1 MDKLKYQ
8 SVRQT
13 IIKNQFKHLNNK
25 QLEAVLQTEGAL
37 LILAGAGSGKTTV
50 LINRIVNILNFGP
63 VSYPDYYTDIEFNI
77 LENYTKTFDEK
88 LKDEA
93 LKLCK
98 TSIVNSWEI
107 LAITFTNKAAKE
119 LKERLEAVLGKT
131 DIWAHTFH
139 SACLRILRRD
149 IERVGHSKD
158 FTIYDEDDRKK
169 TIKEIVSS
177 MNLDDKIYDS
187 KKISSEISRF
197 KDNLINANECMKNA
211 SDYYKTNIANI
222 YIQYEKKLLSANA
235 LDFDDIIFKT
245 VNLLRNNEDIRRY
258 YQNKFKYVLVDEY
271 QDTNHAQYILT
282 SLLATNNI
290 CVVGDDD
297 QSIYKFRG
305 AQVTNILDFERNY
318 KDALV
323 IRLEQNYRSTGSI
336 LDVANKIIS
345 NNKIRKSKKLWTD
358 NESGSKVYVYCADN
372 ESEEAN
378 FIAKTILNNYNNKWN
393 HFAILYRTNVL
404 SNNLESVF
412 KYNSIPY
419 KIVSGRRFFDRLE
432 IRDMFAYL
440 WLIQNTN
447 DNLRFKR
454 IVNVPAR
461 KIGDTSVNNLE
472 LISQS
477 ENMSLFECASKAV
490 IFPELSRTAV
500 SLINFTD
507 MILEL
512 KELAQTLPLDEFY
525 DKMLEKTNYLD
536 ALAKKGDTE
545 SQGRI
550 DNILELK
557 SNIIDFISR
566 TEQPSLENF
575 LEEMSLFTDMDKE
588 DNADYVTM
596 MSMHASKGLEF
607 KTVFLCGVEEGIFPS
622 FIMGNDDDLEEERR
636 LCYVGITRAKEKL
649 FLTYAKRRMLY
660 GQTKYSRA
668 SKFIDEIPNELFDT
682 NETSYIQYT
691 ESRSVISNY
700 NKPQPTY
707 KTKKEFEILHLT
719 LGDKIVHKIFG
730 DGTVLS
736 IKEIGK
742 SDSLLEIEFANV
754 GIKKLMRNSASQFMK
769 KV

>member
-8 SVRQT
+8 ELRQA
-13 IIKNQFKHLNNK
+13 IIKNEFKHLNNK

-50 LINRIVNILNFGP
+50 LINRIVNILNFG
-63 VSYPDYYTDIEFNI
+63 VMSYPDYATDADFNL
-77 LENYTKTFDEK
+77 LENYANTFDESIK
-88 LKDEA
+88 NRA
-93 LKLCK
+93 LELCK
-98 TSIVNSWEI
+98 THPVNSWEI

-119 LKERLEAVLGKT
+119 LRERLEAAIGKT
-131 DIWAHTFH
+131 DIWAYTFH
-139 SACLRILRRD
+139 TACLRILRRD
-149 IERVGHSKD
+149 IEKVGHSKD

-177 MNLDDKIYDS
+177 MNLDDKIYDN
-187 KKISSEISRF
+187 KKISGEISRL
-197 KDNLINANECMKNA
+197 KDDLINASEFMESA
-211 SDYYKTNIANI
+211 GDYYKTNIANI
-222 YIQYEKKLLSANA
+222 YMAYEKKLLAANA

-245 VNLLRNNEDIRRY
+245 VHLLRNNGDIRAY

-271 QDTNHAQYILT
+271 QDTNHAQYVLT

-305 AQVTNILDFERNY
+305 AQVTNILDFEKKY
-318 KDALV
+318 KNASV
-323 IRLEQNYRSTGSI
+323 IRLEQNYRSTSAI

-358 NESGSKVYVYCADN
+358 NKEGSKVYVYCGDN
-372 ESEEAN
+372 ENEEAN
-378 FIAKTILNNYNNKWN
+378 FIAKTILNNYDKKWSD
-393 HFAILYRTNVL
+393 FAILYRTNVL
-404 SNNLESVF
+404 SNNLESAF

-454 IVNVPAR
+454 IINVPAR
-461 KIGDTSVNNLE
+461 KIGDTSINNLE
-472 LISQS
+472 LIAIS
-477 ENMSLFECASKAV
+477 ENMSLFECASKAPM
-490 IFPELSRTAV
+490 FPELSRTAGAF
-500 SLINFTD
+500 INFTD

-512 KELAQTLPLDEFY
+512 KELAQVLPLDEFY
-525 DKMLEKTNYLD
+525 DKMLEKTNYLN
-536 ALAKKGDTE
+536 ALHKKGDTE

-566 TEQPSLENF
+566 TQEPSLESF
-575 LEEMSLFTDMDKE
+575 LEEMSLFTDMDK
-588 DNADYVTM
+588 DDDTDYVTM
-596 MSMHASKGLEF
+596 MTMHASKGLEF

-622 FIMGNDDDLEEERR
+622 FRMGNNDDDLEEERR
-636 LCYVGITRAKEKL
+636 LCYVGVTRARENL

-660 GQTKYSRA
+660 GQTKYARA
-668 SKFIDEIPNELFDT
+668 SKFIDEIPATLIDT
-682 NETSYIQYT
+682 NATSYQTYT
-691 ESRSVISNY
+691 KNNNSQTPAY
-700 NKPQPTY
+700 QPNKP
-707 KTKKEFEILHLT
+707 KEFEILYLAT
-719 LGDKIVHKIFG
+719 GDKVKHKIFG
-730 DGTVLS
+730 DGNVIS
-736 IKEIGK
+736 IKDIGK
-742 SDSLLEIEFANV
+742 SDSLLEIDFEAV
-754 GIKKLMRNSASQFMK
+754 GVKKLMRNSASQFMK

>member
-8 SVRQT
+8 ELRQA
-13 IIKNQFKHLNNK
+13 IIKNEFKHLNNK

-50 LINRIVNILNFGP
+50 LINRIVNILNFG
-63 VSYPDYYTDIEFNI
+63 VMSYPDYATDADFNL
-77 LENYTKTFDEK
+77 LENYANTFDESIK
-88 LKDEA
+88 NRA
-93 LKLCK
+93 LELCK
-98 TSIVNSWEI
+98 THPVNSWEI

-119 LKERLEAVLGKT
+119 LRERLEAAIGKT
-131 DIWAHTFH
+131 DIWAYTFH
-139 SACLRILRRD
+139 TACLRILRRD
-149 IERVGHSKD
+149 IEKVGHSKD

-169 TIKEIVSS
+169 TIKEIVTS
-177 MNLDDKIYDS
+177 MNLDDKIYDN
-187 KKISSEISRF
+187 KKISGEISRL
-197 KDNLINANECMKNA
+197 KDDLINASEFMESA
-211 SDYYKTNIANI
+211 GDYYKTNIANI
-222 YIQYEKKLLSANA
+222 YMAYEKNLLAANA

-245 VNLLRNNEDIRRY
+245 VKLLRNNGDIRAY

-271 QDTNHAQYILT
+271 QDTNHAQYVLT

-305 AQVTNILDFERNY
+305 AQVTNILDFEKKY
-318 KDALV
+318 KNASV
-323 IRLEQNYRSTGSI
+323 IRLEQNYRSTSAI

-358 NESGSKVYVYCADN
+358 NKEGSKVYVYCGDN
-372 ESEEAN
+372 ENEEAN
-378 FIAKTILNNYNNKWN
+378 FIAKTILNNYDKKWSD
-393 HFAILYRTNVL
+393 FAILYRTNVL
-404 SNNLESVF
+404 SNNLESAF

-454 IVNVPAR
+454 IINVPAR
-461 KIGDTSVNNLE
+461 KIGDTSINNLE
-472 LISQS
+472 LIAIS
-477 ENMSLFECASKAV
+477 ENMSLFECASKAPM
-490 IFPELSRTAV
+490 FPELSRTAGAF
-500 SLINFTD
+500 INFTD

-512 KELAQTLPLDEFY
+512 KELAQVLPLDEFY
-525 DKMLEKTNYLD
+525 DKMLEKTNYLN
-536 ALAKKGDTE
+536 ALHKKGDTE

-566 TEQPSLENF
+566 TQEPSLESF
-575 LEEMSLFTDMDKE
+575 LEEMSLFTDMDK
-588 DNADYVTM
+588 DDDTDYVTM
-596 MSMHASKGLEF
+596 MTMHASKGLEF

-622 FIMGNDDDLEEERR
+622 FRMGNNDDDLEEERR
-636 LCYVGITRAKEKL
+636 LCYVGVTRARENL

-660 GQTKYSRA
+660 GQTKYARA
-668 SKFIDEIPNELFDT
+668 SKFIDEIPATLIDT
-682 NETSYIQYT
+682 NATSYQTYT
-691 ESRSVISNY
+691 KNNNSQTPAY
-700 NKPQPTY
+700 QPNKP
-707 KTKKEFEILHLT
+707 KEFEILYLAT
-719 LGDKIVHKIFG
+719 GDKVKHKIFG
-730 DGTVLS
+730 DGNVIS
-736 IKEIGK
+736 IKDIGK
-742 SDSLLEIEFANV
+742 SDSLLEIDFEAV
-754 GIKKLMRNSASQFMK
+754 GVKKLMRNSASQFMK

>member
-8 SVRQT
+8 ELRQA
-13 IIKNQFKHLNNK
+13 IIKNEFKHLNNK

-50 LINRIVNILNFGP
+50 LINRIVNILNFG
-63 VSYPDYYTDIEFNI
+63 VMSYSDYATDTDFNL
-77 LENYTKTFDEK
+77 LENYANTFDESIK
-88 LKDEA
+88 NRA
-93 LKLCK
+93 LELCK
-98 TSIVNSWEI
+98 THPVNSWEI

-119 LKERLEAVLGKT
+119 LRERLEAAIGKT
-131 DIWAHTFH
+131 DIWAYTFH
-139 SACLRILRRD
+139 TACLRILRRD
-149 IERVGHSKD
+149 IEKVGHSKD

-177 MNLDDKIYDS
+177 MNLDDKIYDN
-187 KKISSEISRF
+187 KKISGEISRL
-197 KDNLINANECMKNA
+197 KDDLINASEFMESA
-211 SDYYKTNIANI
+211 GDYYKTNIANI
-222 YIQYEKKLLSANA
+222 YMAYEKKLLAANA

-245 VNLLRNNEDIRRY
+245 VNLLRNNGDIRAY

-271 QDTNHAQYILT
+271 QDTNHAQYVLT

-305 AQVTNILDFERNY
+305 AQVTNILDFEKKY
-318 KDALV
+318 KNASV
-323 IRLEQNYRSTGSI
+323 IRLEQNYRSTSVI

-358 NESGSKVYVYCADN
+358 NKEGSKVYVYCGDN
-372 ESEEAN
+372 ENEEAN
-378 FIAKTILNNYNNKWN
+378 FIAKTILNNYDKKWSD
-393 HFAILYRTNVL
+393 FAILYRTNVL
-404 SNNLESVF
+404 SNNLESAF

-454 IVNVPAR
+454 IINVPAR
-461 KIGDTSVNNLE
+461 KIGDTSINNLE
-472 LISQS
+472 LIAIS
-477 ENMSLFECASKAV
+477 ENMSLFECASKALM
-490 IFPELSRTAV
+490 FPELSRTAGAF
-500 SLINFTD
+500 INFTD

-512 KELAQTLPLDEFY
+512 KELAQVLPLDEFY
-525 DKMLEKTNYLD
+525 DKMLEKTNYLN
-536 ALAKKGDTE
+536 ALHKKGDTE

-566 TEQPSLENF
+566 TQEPSLESF
-575 LEEMSLFTDMDKE
+575 LEEMSLFTDMDK
-588 DNADYVTM
+588 DDDTDYVTM
-596 MSMHASKGLEF
+596 MTMHASKGLEF

-622 FIMGNDDDLEEERR
+622 FRMGNNDDDLEEERR
-636 LCYVGITRAKEKL
+636 LCYVGVTRARENL

-660 GQTKYSRA
+660 GQTKYARA
-668 SKFIDEIPNELFDT
+668 SKFIDEIPATLIDT
-682 NETSYIQYT
+682 NATSYQTYT
-691 ESRSVISNY
+691 KNNNSQTPAY
-700 NKPQPTY
+700 QPNKP
-707 KTKKEFEILHLT
+707 KEFEILYLAT
-719 LGDKIVHKIFG
+719 GDKVKHKIFG
-730 DGTVLS
+730 DGNVIS
-736 IKEIGK
+736 IKDIGK
-742 SDSLLEIEFANV
+742 SDSLLEIDFEAV
-754 GIKKLMRNSASQFMK
+754 GVKKLMRNSASQFMK

>member
-8 SVRQT
+8 ELRQA
-13 IIKNQFKHLNNK
+13 IIKNEFKHLNNK

-50 LINRIVNILNFGP
+50 LINRIVNILNFG
-63 VSYPDYYTDIEFNI
+63 VMSYSDYATDTDFNL
-77 LENYTKTFDEK
+77 LENYANTFDESIK
-88 LKDEA
+88 NRA
-93 LKLCK
+93 LELCK
-98 TSIVNSWEI
+98 THPVNSWEI

-119 LKERLEAVLGKT
+119 LRERLEAAIGKT
-131 DIWAHTFH
+131 DIWAYTFH
-139 SACLRILRRD
+139 TACLRILRRD
-149 IERVGHSKD
+149 IEKVGHSKD

-177 MNLDDKIYDS
+177 MNLDDKIYDN
-187 KKISSEISRF
+187 KKISGEISRL
-197 KDNLINANECMKNA
+197 KDDLINASEFMESA
-211 SDYYKTNIANI
+211 GDYYKTNIANI
-222 YIQYEKKLLSANA
+222 YMAYEKKLLAANA

-245 VNLLRNNEDIRRY
+245 VNLLRNNGDIRAY

-271 QDTNHAQYILT
+271 QDTNHAQYVLT

-305 AQVTNILDFERNY
+305 AQVTNILDFEKKY
-318 KDALV
+318 KNASV
-323 IRLEQNYRSTGSI
+323 IRLEQNYRSTSAI

-358 NESGSKVYVYCADN
+358 NKEGSKVYVYCGDN
-372 ESEEAN
+372 ENEEAN
-378 FIAKTILNNYNNKWN
+378 FIAKTILNNYDKKWSD
-393 HFAILYRTNVL
+393 FAILYRTNVL
-404 SNNLESVF
+404 SNNLESAF

-454 IVNVPAR
+454 IINVPAR
-461 KIGDTSVNNLE
+461 KIGDTSINNLE
-472 LISQS
+472 LIAIS
-477 ENMSLFECASKAV
+477 ENMSLFECASKALM
-490 IFPELSRTAV
+490 FPELSRTAGAF
-500 SLINFTD
+500 INFTD

-512 KELAQTLPLDEFY
+512 KELAQVLPLDEFY
-525 DKMLEKTNYLD
+525 DKMLEKTNYLN
-536 ALAKKGDTE
+536 ALHKKGDTE

-566 TEQPSLENF
+566 TQEPSLESF
-575 LEEMSLFTDMDKE
+575 LEEMSLFTDMDK
-588 DNADYVTM
+588 DDDTDYVTM
-596 MSMHASKGLEF
+596 MTMHASKGLEF

-622 FIMGNDDDLEEERR
+622 FRMGNNDDDLEEERR
-636 LCYVGITRAKEKL
+636 LCYVGVTRARENL

-660 GQTKYSRA
+660 GQTKYARA
-668 SKFIDEIPNELFDT
+668 SKFIDEIPATLIDT
-682 NETSYIQYT
+682 NATSYQTYT
-691 ESRSVISNY
+691 KNNNSQTPAY
-700 NKPQPTY
+700 QPNKP
-707 KTKKEFEILHLT
+707 KEFEILYLAT
-719 LGDKIVHKIFG
+719 GDKVKHKIFG
-730 DGTVLS
+730 DGNVIS
-736 IKEIGK
+736 IKDIGK
-742 SDSLLEIEFANV
+742 SDSLLEIDFEAV
-754 GIKKLMRNSASQFMK
+754 GVKKLMRNSASQFMK